1 MPSKEGEQ
9 GYKPCGCYSVGQV
22 RTNGGLDNSDSWMDG
37 DSTREGDSF
46 LSLLIGRCPPCSNRH
61 IMKAL
66 ADVSENVC

>member
-1 MPSKEGEQ
+1 M
-9 GYKPCGCYSVGQV
+9 GQV